1 MSPNCVEIL
10 QNIRALPDIKTG
22 VGRGRAWIRF
32 ALMQK
37 RLSEYFDILSHS
49 RWQLEDFYGASALL
63 LDEDAISMLSG
74 LMVGLTV
81 LEFNFV
87 HKDEDLDNLPT
98 VVDLS
103 HFLKDGNYLE
113 KASDSQSTVSINSCD
128 DDTDLHQ
135 ELMDLTN
142 QNSYLNEVNK
152 KIKQQIDELAA
163 KVASLETEKLEIG
176 FKVEATEMKLK
187 ETESERDNLREEKGW
202 RAADEKRRID
212 AAHADIQVE
221 RETIQAMN
229 QSLDETNQELKEKL
243 ANEITHR
250 LETEKEVQ
258 LQVSMRIEAEEA
270 TRLMEND
277 IHEKQDSLVSLRQQL
292 HDIKAVNLQLYN
304 AAEERLNQL
313 EHKNTV
319 VKELE
324 DKSFRM
330 NDTLKDLQNELKI
343 VNLDKNSAVETAR
356 KLGAQLSDKDNAISC
371 LETDVSIEREWRTT
385 LQKEKEVLVDDIQK
399 QKIQLRR
406 IPTLEKERDSLQ
418 VKLIELE
425 KQLGEYEQSLCD
437 MGTKIREKDER
448 LDEIKEETERKSAWV
463 DEDSGEGREA

>member
-1 MSPNCVEIL
+1 
-10 QNIRALPDIKTG
+10 
-22 VGRGRAWIRF
+22 
-32 ALMQK
+32 
-37 RLSEYFDILSHS
+37 
-49 RWQLEDFYGASALL
+49 
-63 LDEDAISMLSG
+63 
-74 LMVGLTV
+74 
-81 LEFNFV
+81 
-87 HKDEDLDNLPT
+87 
-98 VVDLS
+98 
-103 HFLKDGNYLE
+103 
-113 KASDSQSTVSINSCD
+113 
-128 DDTDLHQ
+128 
-135 ELMDLTN
+135 
-142 QNSYLNEVNK
+142 
-152 KIKQQIDELAA
+152 
-163 KVASLETEKLEIG
+163 
-176 FKVEATEMKLK
+176 
-187 ETESERDNLREEKGW
+187 
-202 RAADEKRRID
+202 
-212 AAHADIQVE
+212 
-221 RETIQAMN
+221 
-229 QSLDETNQELKEKL
+229 
-243 ANEITHR
+243 
-250 LETEKEVQ
+250 

-304 AAEERLNQL
+304 TAEERLNQL

-343 VNLDKNSAVETAR
+343 VDLDKNSAVETAR

-463 DEDSGEGREA
+463 DEKSVRSCMNCSQEFSNLTRKHHCRNCGNVFCNSCSNYKLKLPSSKDPVRVCVECKSKLSQQSL